1 MTVKS
6 DALLDFEN
14 HLHSSLRPVNPDA
27 RFVTHLRDRLVIPPV
42 TIYEEEP
49 DPTAVLSAIGLALL
63 VLVGGLITG
72 LGLLT
77 LKRAIFK

>member
-6 DALLDFEN
+6 DTLIEFEN
-14 HLHSSLRPVNPDA
+14 HLQTSLRPVNPDA

-42 TIYEEEP
+42 TVYEEEP
-49 DPTAVLSAIGLALL
+49 DPERVLAAIGLALL
-63 VLVGGLITG
+63 VLFGGLITG